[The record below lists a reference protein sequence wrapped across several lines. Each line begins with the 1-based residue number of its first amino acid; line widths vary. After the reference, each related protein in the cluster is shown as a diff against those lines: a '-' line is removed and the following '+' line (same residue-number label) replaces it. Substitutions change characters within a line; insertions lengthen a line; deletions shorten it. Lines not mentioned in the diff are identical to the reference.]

1 LGTEKGRRSIKYK
14 EDRMPFLS
22 KTCRD
27 YTMERRTHIEHTK
40 GDPEIVKTHE
50 SLPSK
55 FEKVLVRLSLCYC
68 FMSDSCSV
76 INFLFSVGRNMLGKL
91 DKVW

>member
-1 LGTEKGRRSIKYK
+1 
-14 EDRMPFLS
+14 MPFLS

-27 YTMERRTHIEHTK
+27 YTMERRTHIEHIK
-40 GDPEIVKTHE
+40 GDPETVKTHQ
-50 SLPSK
+50 SLPLK

-76 INFLFSVGRNMLGKL
+76 IFCFQLVEICWKRRIKVWQIIYKNKYK
-91 DKVW
+91 DKVKE